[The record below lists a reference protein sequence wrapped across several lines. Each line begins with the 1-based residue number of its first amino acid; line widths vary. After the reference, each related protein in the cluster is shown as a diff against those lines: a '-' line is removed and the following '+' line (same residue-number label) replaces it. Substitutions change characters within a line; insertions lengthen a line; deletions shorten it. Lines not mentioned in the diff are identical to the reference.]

1 MWCEV
6 LHDIQLAELPP
17 PRAVRARRAI
27 SASPQ
32 EKRAPAAGH
41 CGERTSVRHRS

>member
-6 LHDIQLAELPP
+6 LQLAELPV
-17 PRAVRARRAI
+17 PRAVRARLAI

-32 EKRAPAAGH
+32 ENRAPAGGH
-41 CGERTSVRHRS
+41 CGEVTRAWQGS